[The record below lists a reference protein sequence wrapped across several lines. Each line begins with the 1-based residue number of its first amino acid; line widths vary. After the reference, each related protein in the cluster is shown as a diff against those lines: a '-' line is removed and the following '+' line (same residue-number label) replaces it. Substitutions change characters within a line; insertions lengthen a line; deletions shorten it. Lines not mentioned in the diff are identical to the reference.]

1 MTTLRIHDIDTYYGT
16 SHILHGVSLQVGEGD
31 LVAVLGRNGAGKT
44 TLLRSITGENPPRRG
59 HIHFDGVDITT
70 MKSHQRTRIGL
81 SYVPQGRQI
90 IPDLTV
96 EDNIRVAMLGK
107 GRDARQIPAFVHEYF
122 PGLKELFP
130 RKGGVLSGGQQQ
142 LLAIARALVQEPKL
156 LLLDEP
162 TEGLQPSIVEE
173 IDGVIKRVRKD
184 RNCTV
189 LLVEQNLDF
198 VRDVT
203 ERFAIL
209 DTGRL
214 VEEGEVVS
222 LSDEFVR
229 RHLQV

>member
-1 MTTLRIHDIDTYYGT
+1 MLRIQDIDTFYGT
-16 SHILHGVSLQVGEGD
+16 SHILHGISLEIAKGD
-31 LVAVLGRNGAGKT
+31 LLAVLGRNGAGKT

-59 HIHFDGVDITT
+59 TVHFDGIDITS
-70 MKSHQRTRIGL
+70 MKSHWRTKLGL

-96 EDNIRVAMLGK
+96 EDNIRLAMLGK
-107 GRDARQIPAFVHEYF
+107 GQKADQVPPFVHEYF
-122 PGLKELFP
+122 PGLRELFP
-130 RKGGVLSGGQQQ
+130 RKGGILSGGQQQ
-142 LLAIARALVQEPKL
+142 LLAIARALVQEPKF

-173 IDGVIKRVRKD
+173 IDAVIKRIQKE

-189 LLVEQNLDF
+189 LVVEQNLDF

-209 DTGRL
+209 DTGRI
-214 VEEGEVVS
+214 VAEGEVVG
-222 LSDEFVR
+222 LTDEFVR
-229 RHLQV
+229 KHLQV